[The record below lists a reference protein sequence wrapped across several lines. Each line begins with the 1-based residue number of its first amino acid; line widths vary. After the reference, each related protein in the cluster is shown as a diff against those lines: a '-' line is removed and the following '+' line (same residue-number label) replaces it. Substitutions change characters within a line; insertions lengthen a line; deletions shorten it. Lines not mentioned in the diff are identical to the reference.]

1 MIRGDVMKEY
11 VLYGLDEEL
20 YDVLLL
26 CLSHKNVFS
35 LCEEIRKEP
44 LIKCGRGNILLD
56 QLLVTGNG
64 NNRFV
69 IIPYEYGVIDFSKA
83 HNTTVNSKIRELSV
97 ELLKANIASL
107 HNTILTD
114 TQQEMVRNRKAI

>member
-1 MIRGDVMKEY
+1 MKDY
-11 VLYGLDEEL
+11 ILYRLDDKLYG
-20 YDVLLL
+20 VLLL
-26 CLSHKNVFS
+26 CLSHENVFS
-35 LCEEIRKEP
+35 FCEDIRKEP

-97 ELLKANIASL
+97 ELLNANVASL